1 MMHEHGKSDS
11 RVVPTKPPN
20 NGHDKTIP
28 TPPDVAGEAGST
40 RQQPAEA
47 VEGRRLAKGNPHQ
60 QTMLRTQR
68 RVRMPHELE
77 RIRQAAQRDR
87 KMRFTT
93 LLHHVYR
100 PETLRRAYHGLN
112 PQAAPGV
119 DGVTWKQYGEDL
131 AGNLQDL
138 AERLKRGAY
147 RAQPTR
153 RTFIPKADGGQRP
166 LGVTALEDKIVQA
179 ALVQVLNAIY
189 EVDFLGFSY
198 GCRPGRS
205 QHDALDALTV
215 GLVRSKVNWVLSIDI
230 RGFFDAMDHGW
241 LVKFLEH
248 RIADR
253 RIVRLIQKWL
263 KAGVLEDGQ
272 YIPSETGS
280 PQGASFS
287 PLAAN
292 IYLYYVFDRWA
303 HQWRQRN
310 GQGDIRLSR
319 YVDDIVV
326 GFEKRQ
332 EAEQLLTA
340 LPQRLAAF
348 GLALHPEK
356 TRLIEFGRF
365 ARERRQERGLGKPES
380 FNFLGFTHVCG
391 KSRTGKF
398 RVERRTM
405 AQRFR
410 AKLGEIKAELRRRRH
425 QPVPEQGAWLRSVLL
440 GHYHYY
446 GVPLNIKALQ
456 RFQKEVMRLWQRS
469 LSRRSQKGAVTWK
482 RMQRYVDRWI
492 PAVRIYH
499 PYPQERFGVMTQ
511 GRSPVR

>member
-1 MMHEHGKSDS
+1 M
-11 RVVPTKPPN
+11 RL
-20 NGHDKTIP
+20 
-28 TPPDVAGEAGST
+28 
-40 RQQPAEA
+40 QPVEA
-47 VEGRRLAKGNPHQ
+47 VEGRRLAKGHPHQ

-68 RVRMPHELE
+68 RVRMPQELE
-77 RIRQAAQRDR
+77 RRRQAAQRDR
-87 KMRFTT
+87 KRRFTT
-93 LLHHVYR
+93 LVHHVYR
-100 PETLRRAYHGLN
+100 LETLRRAYHGFN
-112 PQAAPGV
+112 PKAAPGV
-119 DGVTWKQYGEDL
+119 DGMTGTQYGEDL
-131 AGNLQDL
+131 AGHLQDL
-138 AERLKRGAY
+138 AKRLKRGAY
-147 RAQPTR
+147 QAPPTR
-153 RTFIPKADGGQRP
+153 RTCMPKADGGQRP
-166 LGVTALEDKIVQA
+166 LGVTALEDNIVQA
-179 ALVQVLNAIY
+179 ALVQGLNAIY
-189 EVDFLGFSY
+189 AVDCLGCSS

-205 QHDALDALTV
+205 PHDALDALTV

-248 RIADR
+248 RRADR
-253 RIVRLIQKWL
+253 RIVRRIQQWL

-272 YIPSETGS
+272 HLPTEVGS

-292 IYLYYVFDRWA
+292 IYLYDVLDLWA

-310 GQGDIRLSR
+310 GQGAIRLSR
-319 YVDDIVV
+319 YVDDSVV
-326 GFEKRQ
+326 GCEKRQ

-340 LPQRLAAF
+340 WPQRLAAF

-356 TRLIEFGRF
+356 TRLLAFGRF
-365 ARERRQERGLGKPES
+365 ARARRQERGLGKPERC
-380 FNFLGFTHVCG
+380 NFLGCTHVCG
-391 KSRTGKF
+391 QSRTGKF

-405 AQRFR
+405 AQRLR
-410 AKLGEIKAELRRRRH
+410 ATLAESKAELRRRRH

-440 GHYHYY
+440 GHDHYD

-456 RFQKEVMRLWQRS
+456 RLQQEVLRLWQRS
-469 LSRRSQKGAVTWK
+469 LSRRSQQGAVTWK

-492 PAVRIYH
+492 PAVRISH